1 MCALTGAGPGSTLR
15 AMSEGGGAR
24 SKRFGQ
30 EMDPEAQRLN
40 ASIGFDWRLLEHDA
54 AGSIAHAR
62 MLAAQGIIPAED
74 SEAIVQGI
82 LAVKEDLETGRA
94 EMDPSLEDVHMNV

>member
-54 AGSIAHAR
+54 AGTAGSGWRSAWSPPPR
-62 MLAAQGIIPAED
+62 P
-74 SEAIVQGI
+74 
-82 LAVKEDLETGRA
+82 
-94 EMDPSLEDVHMNV
+94 